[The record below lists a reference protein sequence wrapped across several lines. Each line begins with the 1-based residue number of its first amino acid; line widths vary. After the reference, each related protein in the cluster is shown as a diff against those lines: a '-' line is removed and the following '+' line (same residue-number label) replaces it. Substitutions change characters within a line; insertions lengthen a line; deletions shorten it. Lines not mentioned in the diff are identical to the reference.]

1 MINYNRF
8 KGIFLSVG
16 LLLLSTS
23 LLISGCALMN
33 TLISL
38 KLKSDGK
45 TSLLIGIVAAIYFT
59 GMLIGSL
66 KISKLIEL
74 VGYVKSFTTLA
85 SLMAITI
92 ILPGINDN
100 VYVLS
105 FCRFLQ
111 GFSLAGLYV
120 VIESWILCASSDNAR
135 GKTLAMYMI
144 AIYSSYSFGQFFL
157 LESNINTIIPFC
169 ISTMLVTA
177 SIIPL
182 SSFPVTPPLLEEH
195 DSNISIKKIY
205 NASPSG
211 FIGCFISGIF
221 TSSILSIFP
230 LYAKEIAFSTQLV
243 SIACAT
249 TFLSGVSVQYPLGV
263 LSDRMD
269 RQKLQILLNS
279 TFALLLTVFAF
290 LGYSKWVNFPILILI
305 SIIIGMFS
313 FTIYP
318 VSINLVCDNV
328 KKSEVIRTTEC
339 LAIAYGV
346 GSIIGPIYTSSSMK
360 FLELYGYL
368 VAYLILAI
376 FLSLFTIF
384 MYKKSRREKQIPIQ
398 EIITPFVP
406 YHQIDPEVIPP
417 SSKQEVTHNK
427 LD

>member
-1 MINYNRF
+1 MVNYNRF
-8 KGIFLSVG
+8 KGIFLSIG

-23 LLISGCALMN
+23 LLISGCGLMN

-45 TSLLIGIVAAIYFT
+45 TSLLVGIIAAIYFT

-66 KISKLIEL
+66 KISKLIKI

-85 SLMAITI
+85 SVMAITI
-92 ILPGINDN
+92 ILPGINEN
-100 VYVLS
+100 IYVLS

-120 VIESWILCASSDNAR
+120 VIESWVLCASSDDAR
-135 GKTLAMYMI
+135 GKILATYMI
-144 AIYSSYSFGQFFL
+144 ATYGAYSFGQFFL
-157 LESNINTIIPFC
+157 LESNINTVIPFC

-195 DSNISIKKIY
+195 DSSVSIKKIY

-230 LYAKEIAFSTQLV
+230 LYAKEIALSTQLV

-263 LSDRMD
+263 LSDKMD

-279 TFALLLTVFAF
+279 IFAF
-290 LGYSKWVNFPILILI
+290 LLTAFAFLEYNKWVNFHILILI
-305 SIIIGMFS
+305 SIIIGIFS

-328 KKSEVIRTTEC
+328 KKSDVIPAIEC
-339 LAIAYGV
+339 LTIAFGI
-346 GSIIGPIYTSSSMK
+346 GSIIGPIYTAFSMK
-360 FLELYGYL
+360 FLGPYAYL

-376 FLSLFTIF
+376 FLSLFTVF
-384 MYKKSRREKQIPIQ
+384 MHKKSRREKQIPIH

-406 YHQIDPEVIPP
+406 YNQIDPEVIPP
-417 SSKQEVTHNK
+417 SSREKTAHNK
-427 LD
+427 S